1 MGKEKLKEFIATRPA
16 LKRKVKGSLSSRN
29 ERVLDNNTK
38 AYENR
43 KIMGKCKYID
53 KYRIL

>member
-16 LKRKVKGSLSSRN
+16 LKRKVKGSPSSRN